1 LSAKEVAM
9 QVSDGMSVVSVTVGP
24 AHTLR
29 QAAQAMVERNVGAAL
44 VIDDEAP
51 SPGIVTE
58 RDLLLSVGA
67 GEDPDVETVGSRM
80 TETVLAA
87 APDWSLEHAAAEMSR
102 RSVRHL
108 VVFDEGE
115 VVGILSMRDIVRVW
129 TSAGATSEMP
139 LPSGAGGS

>member
-1 LSAKEVAM
+1 M
-9 QVSDGMSVVSVTVGP
+9 QVRDGMSDVSVTVGP
-24 AHTLR
+24 SHTLR
-29 QAAQAMVERNVGAAL
+29 QAAAAMVEGNVGAAL

-51 SPGIVTE
+51 GPGIVTE

-67 GEDPDVETVGSRM
+67 GEDPDVETVGDRM

-108 VVFDEGE
+108 VVFEDGE
-115 VVGILSMRDIVRVW
+115 VVGMLSMRDIVKVW
-129 TSAGATSEMP
+129 TSEGATSEMP
-139 LPSGAGGS
+139 LPSSAGGGG

>member
-1 LSAKEVAM
+1 M
-9 QVSDGMSVVSVTVGP
+9 QVRDGMSDVAVTVGP
-24 AHTLR
+24 SHTLR
-29 QAAQAMVERNVGAAL
+29 QAAAAMVARNVGAAL

-51 SPGIVTE
+51 TPGICTE

-67 GEDPDVETVGSRM
+67 GEDPDTEAVGDHM
-80 TETVLAA
+80 TESVLAA

-102 RSVRHL
+102 RGVRHL
-108 VVFDEGE
+108 VVFEAGE

-139 LPSGAGGS
+139 LPS